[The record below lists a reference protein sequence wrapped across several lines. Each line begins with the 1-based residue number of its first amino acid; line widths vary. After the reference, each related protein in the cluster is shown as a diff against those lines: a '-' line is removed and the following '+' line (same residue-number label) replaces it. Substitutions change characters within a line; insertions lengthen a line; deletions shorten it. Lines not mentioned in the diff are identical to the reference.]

1 MSINGSGSTFIPFT
15 LSGLT
20 SITASNSNIGD
31 ATATSLTMTTATP
44 NRIARFNGSQQ
55 LVSSTVDVSDIA
67 VLGSN
72 NTFSTGFT
80 NNLNGA
86 IKTVN
91 NPLAI
96 NNAGINA
103 ETISAIVP
111 STYTLVSGF
120 YRFVSPSSLTGS
132 MQFPNA
138 FTYGTTPF
146 QKYILTLTNCSTN
159 GTDPVTA
166 TVYNATTGLIIS
178 DATQTITST
187 AETVT
192 FTFMTGT
199 SPSIIYLEFSA
210 GAINYF
216 VQWSALSVQ
225 QCNTEVLSNLVL
237 DAPII
242 SNMTQS
248 PGTTTNLAGG
258 LLVSQTSTGVSA
270 STFTQTGMPASAPTS
285 TLTFSSPTYTLT
297 ATGSF
302 ATWLGAGTTY
312 ITGAKYTFNFG
323 VMFGSQALQ
332 LQVVQYNVAGSA
344 YVDIGDI
351 PYSVSKTSSTISGSF
366 TAGLN
371 PSYLG
376 SIVFF
381 FTPTNFSQNVKFNTF
396 TMTRADT
403 QITGITTIPSII
415 GTAVSSLGLNS
426 SNQIITSSAVP
437 TDFSAVSV
445 GYVPYESAP
454 NTFSNSL
461 MTVGT
466 NDLGYGGSSFTAST
480 GIGSI
485 TFSSPTYTAN
495 SNASFQGI
503 INASTLPTTA
513 LNTAC
518 IATFTGLSFP
528 LFAVAPYPYFTLT
541 CGATVVYTSAVG
553 ASGTITMPFIPT
565 STTLFITI
573 YFKSPPTGVTVPVL
587 SWTNF
592 TITTASMITT
602 GYNTVT
608 GRLVLDG
615 TGATEIYNGRIDA
628 YNATGNNNLMIRS
641 WWGIGFPSYD
651 NIVRIAMDTRTGN
664 ANFGGTL
671 TTGNL
676 TVSGTTIVG
685 NRFLGTTDTA
695 PTGNFWIGL
704 NGSGS
709 ESDRLAIALVGNQ
722 ATGAVSEITL
732 NKNVVLPTE
741 FKKVGGASGTN
752 SFSIRGTDALNS
764 PYLEF
769 FTANVRRSYIG
780 FATATSM
787 NVFAEN
793 GAVLQLG
800 AEGVTRMTIQT
811 NGSMTH
817 TAGDLSYMRYG
828 ANSTWGAFLTVGA
841 TPDRSGAN
849 NAQVITT
856 NGNLHMDAGNSNAM
870 FYGYYASQRG
880 TPNPHYFYGSD
891 FFFSSG
897 LPQQNTTAIAPICF
911 NGSQAFRSANINHIA
926 YSNNNVAWSGGTN
939 ITYAFYRTNGYVSTS
954 IHGKFSYYVG
964 GGGMAYPAMR
974 IYSQNSGLYYYYDLR
989 AYTNVTYNHAT
1000 FPFEVLFTSNNAT
1013 TVGWFDVYFY
1023 QNGGVITDGNDQ
1035 LWVICNTS
1043 MTNQFV

>member
-44 NRIARFNGSQQ
+44 NKIARFNGSQQ

-67 VLGSN
+67 VLGAN

-138 FTYGTTPF
+138 FTYGTTSL

-199 SPSIIYLEFSA
+199 SPSIIYLNFSA

-225 QCNTEVLSNLVL
+225 QCNTEVLGNLVL

-323 VMFGSQALQ
+323 SMFGSQALQ
-332 LQVVQYNVAGSA
+332 LQVVQYNALGSA
-344 YVDIGDI
+344 YVDVGDI

-371 PSYLG
+371 ASYLG

-381 FTPTNFSQNVKFNTF
+381 FTPTSFSQNVKFNTF

-403 QITGITTIPSII
+403 QITGVTTLPTNA
-415 GTAVSSLGLNS
+415 GTAVSGIGLNA
-426 SNQIITSSAVP
+426 SNQIVTTAVP
-437 TDFSAVSV
+437 TNFSAVTV
-445 GYVPYESAP
+445 GYVPYESATD
-454 NTFSNSL
+454 TFSNSL
-461 MTVGT
+461 ISQGT
-466 NDLGYGGSSFTAST
+466 TGLGYTGASFTAST
-480 GIGSI
+480 GIASI
-485 TFSSPTYTAN
+485 TFSSPTYSAN

-503 INASTLPTTA
+503 ITLPA
-513 LNTAC
+513 LPSSVIGLPC
-518 IATFTGLSFP
+518 IATITASAFP
-528 LFAVAPYPYFTLT
+528 VFAVAPYPYFTLT
-541 CGATVVYTSAVG
+541 NGATVVYTSPIG
-553 ASGTITMPFIPT
+553 SPGTVSMPFTPT

-573 YFKSPPTGVTVPVL
+573 YFKAPPTGFTGSVFT
-587 SWTNF
+587 WTNF
-592 TITTASMITT
+592 VITTPSMTTT
-602 GYNTVT
+602 GFSN
-608 GRLVLDG
+608 
-615 TGATEIYNGRIDA
+615 
-628 YNATGNNNLMIRS
+628 
-641 WWGIGFPSYD
+641 
-651 NIVRIAMDTRTGN
+651 
-664 ANFGGTL
+664 

-676 TVSGTTIVG
+676 NVSGATTIGTVANTVALTVNQSGTVPTVQFNSSAPDSCIDLNCTATSGRKYRIGSAGTGTGAGVG
-685 NRFLGTTDTA
+685 NFFIYDATASLPRMVIDSIGKMGLGTTAPSFQLHLYNDGTNSNILPRILVESASTA
-695 PTGNFWIGL
+695 NGYNATLLLKTGTNSSSISTGGSGNLNINANTPGVKWVAVGSDNASKLSAGVADPESFIGFRKFIVAGTSGNSDGGHVAYYTTSDYYPLYQQL
-704 NGSGS
+704 NWTHDNIFQGYDMYYDGAFRMGATGTGYAFYKQGNAFRLYVGSGS
-709 ESDRLAIALVGNQ
+709 QGNGTGLTTAIEVNANSAVLLPQQPFVIVG
-722 ATGAVSEITL
+722 A
-732 NKNVVLPTE
+732 
-741 FKKVGGASGTN
+741 VGGASIGYGAGTN
-752 SFSIRGTDALNS
+752 FGSGGYLFAYTSAGYSNTPGSGWASVAGRFWATLLGRYQVNFCFYWNNFSAGSRAVMLHYDAFGNLLETRYCALWGAGIGSDTTQNYSTIVYMSAGSYLQFQFQSGSGTL
-764 PYLEF
+764 YF
-769 FTANVRRSYIG
+769 GGI
-780 FATATSM
+780 
-787 NVFAEN
+787 
-793 GAVLQLG
+793 
-800 AEGVTRMTIQT
+800 
-811 NGSMTH
+811 TH
-817 TAGDLSYMRYG
+817 THCSFH
-828 ANSTWGAFLTVGA
+828 FLG
-841 TPDRSGAN
+841 
-849 NAQVITT
+849 
-856 NGNLHMDAGNSNAM
+856 
-870 FYGYYASQRG
+870 
-880 TPNPHYFYGSD
+880 
-891 FFFSSG
+891 
-897 LPQQNTTAIAPICF
+897 
-911 NGSQAFRSANINHIA
+911 
-926 YSNNNVAWSGGTN
+926 
-939 ITYAFYRTNGYVSTS
+939 
-954 IHGKFSYYVG
+954 
-964 GGGMAYPAMR
+964 
-974 IYSQNSGLYYYYDLR
+974 
-989 AYTNVTYNHAT
+989 
-1000 FPFEVLFTSNNAT
+1000 
-1013 TVGWFDVYFY
+1013 
-1023 QNGGVITDGNDQ
+1023 
-1035 LWVICNTS
+1035 
-1043 MTNQFV
+1043 

>member
-44 NRIARFNGSQQ
+44 NKIARFNGSQQ
-55 LVSSTVDVSDIA
+55 LVSSTVDVSDLA
-67 VLGSN
+67 VLGAT

-86 IKTVN
+86 IRTVN

-132 MQFPNA
+132 MQFPSA
-138 FTYGTTPF
+138 FTYGTTPL

-159 GTDPVTA
+159 GTDPVLA

-187 AETVT
+187 AETIT
-192 FTFMTGT
+192 LTFMTGT

-270 STFTQTGMPASAPTS
+270 STFTQTGMPASAPAS

-297 ATGSF
+297 STGAF

-323 VMFGSQALQ
+323 SMFGSQALQ

-344 YVDIGDI
+344 RVDIGDI

-371 PSYLG
+371 ASYLG

-381 FTPTNFSQNVKFNTF
+381 FTPTGFSQNVKFDTF

-403 QITGITTIPSII
+403 QMTGVTTLPTNA
-415 GTAVSSLGLNS
+415 GTAVAGIGLNA
-426 SNQIITSSAVP
+426 SNQIVTTAVP
-437 TDFSAVSV
+437 TNFSAVTV
-445 GYVPYESAP
+445 GYVPYESATD
-454 NTFSNSL
+454 TFSNSL
-461 MTVGT
+461 ISQGLT
-466 NDLGYGGSSFTAST
+466 NLGYTGASFTAST

-485 TFSSPTYTAN
+485 TFASPTYTAN
-495 SNASFQGI
+495 SSASYQGI
-503 INASTLPTTA
+503 ITLPA
-513 LNTAC
+513 LPSTIIGTPC
-518 IATFTGLSFP
+518 IATITASAFP
-528 LFAVAPYPYFTLT
+528 FFAVAPYPYFTLT
-541 CGATVVYTSAVG
+541 NGATVVYTSPTG
-553 ASGTITMPFIPT
+553 SPGTVSMPFTPT
-565 STTLFITI
+565 STTLFMTL
-573 YFKSPPTGVTVPVL
+573 YFKAPPTPQTAGIFT
-587 SWTNF
+587 WTNF
-592 TITTASMITT
+592 TITTATPSIAITT
-602 GYNTVT
+602 
-608 GRLVLDG
+608 
-615 TGATEIYNGRIDA
+615 A
-628 YNATGNNNLMIRS
+628 
-641 WWGIGFPSYD
+641 
-651 NIVRIAMDTRTGN
+651 
-664 ANFGGTL
+664 GGTL
-671 TTGNL
+671 TVLSNGST
-676 TVSGTTIVG
+676 THVSGDNSYAKYGPSASYPGYYLAVG
-685 NRFLGTTDTA
+685 ATPDVGSASIGQLIITDGNVFLDAANNKSIYYGNYQTDRGGQGIHTFYGNVYTA
-695 PTGNFWIGL
+695 NNL
-704 NGSGS
+704 NVISGS
-709 ESDRLAIALVGNQ
+709 VGIGTAGVPSHKLQVVGDVSANGLIVNGGGTYTEGCIYTDSNWGMLLR
-722 ATGAVSEITL
+722 AKVVGAVAAFDFRNS
-732 NKNVVLPTE
+732 
-741 FKKVGGASGTN
+741 VG
-752 SFSIRGTDALNS
+752 
-764 PYLEF
+764 
-769 FTANVRRSYIG
+769 
-780 FATATSM
+780 
-787 NVFAEN
+787 
-793 GAVLQLG
+793 
-800 AEGVTRMTIQT
+800 TRMMSIT
-811 NGSMTH
+811 NAGVMTH
-817 TAGDLSYMRYG
+817 TMGDSSYMRYG
-828 ANSTWGAFLTVGA
+828 PNATWNSYLTVGA

-870 FYGYYASQRG
+870 FYGYYANARG
-880 TPNPHYFYGSD
+880 TPNSHEFYGTSVN
-891 FFFSSG
+891 FQSG
-897 LPQQNTTAIAPICF
+897 LPQ
-911 NGSQAFRSANINHIA
+911 NGNASFTSQVAVFDGVALKKSQAVNKLVYF
-926 YSNNNVAWSGGTN
+926 NNNVAWGGGVN
-939 ITYAFYRTNGYVSTS
+939 MTYAFYLYNTACSVQFWGKNSGYYSGAGMMQTMIRVYSQVQGTYQYYPINAFVNVGYNHFTVPLNYAANFGATGWYDIYVYSTS
-954 IHGKFSYYVG
+954 
-964 GGGMAYPAMR
+964 
-974 IYSQNSGLYYYYDLR
+974 
-989 AYTNVTYNHAT
+989 
-1000 FPFEVLFTSNNAT
+1000 
-1013 TVGWFDVYFY
+1013 GW
-1023 QNGGVITDGNDQ
+1023 ITDGNDQ
-1035 LWVICNTS
+1035 LTIGVTILPANG
-1043 MTNQFV
+1043 F